1 MGISHGDFW
10 GHSEGREA
18 SCIIIQD
25 LDIFRSGFRSFFCLS
40 ELSNSSRKRLEAVG
54 QLLCTDAIRCLYI
67 CTARSGSVQSLR
79 FLDSVASVSG
89 NFRKMQCFANAVCK
103 RQTHQQD
110 TDTDSAGLVNWLGDE
125 CCIIWS
131 MSLPS
136 SSWNCLS

>member
-89 NFRKMQCFANAVCK
+89 NFRKMQYVL
-103 RQTHQQD
+103 QTQ
-110 TDTDSAGLVNWLGDE
+110 SARGKLISRTLTLTQLDLSTGLEMNVASFGR
-125 CCIIWS
+125 
-131 MSLPS
+131 
-136 SSWNCLS
+136 

>member
-54 QLLCTDAIRCLYI
+54 QLLCTDACTYALQGRSLYSPCGSWIPWPVFQAIFARCNVLQ
-67 CTARSGSVQSLR
+67 TQSARGKLISRTLTLTQ
-79 FLDSVASVSG
+79 LDLSTGLEMNVASFG
-89 NFRKMQCFANAVCK
+89 R
-103 RQTHQQD
+103 
-110 TDTDSAGLVNWLGDE
+110 
-125 CCIIWS
+125 
-131 MSLPS
+131 
-136 SSWNCLS
+136 